1 MHPIRTLGAPNSSS
15 APIAAIGGDLPK
27 YTGHKYLTNNNRPP
41 AIFLD
46 RDGTIIEDRGYLC
59 DPSQVVFYP
68 SAIPALR
75 RLGERFKLFVV
86 THQSGIA
93 KGFNTH
99 EEVERVNAYLVDA
112 LKIEEVE
119 IEEVYCCPH
128 VRADNCDCVKPKPH
142 FPLIAAREHNIDL
155 SRSWVIGD
163 HAHDVEMAPA
173 CGGRGIYVLTG
184 HGRKHID
191 QVGDDFI
198 IAADLSEAA
207 DIILGTKAR

>member
-1 MHPIRTLGAPNSSS
+1 M
-15 APIAAIGGDLPK
+15 
-27 YTGHKYLTNNNRPP
+27 TNTNRPP

-46 RDGTIIEDRGYLC
+46 RDGTIIEDRGYLF
-59 DPSQVVFYP
+59 DPSQVVFYT

-75 RLGERFKLFVV
+75 RLGERFKLFVI

-112 LKIEEVE
+112 LKTEGVE

-142 FPLIAAREHNIDL
+142 FPLLVAREHNIDL
-155 SRSWVIGD
+155 SRSWAIGD
-163 HAHDVEMAPA
+163 HPHDADMAA
-173 CGGRGIYVLTG
+173 EFGGRGVYVLTG
-184 HGRKHID
+184 HGRKHLHEISEEY
-191 QVGDDFI
+191 V
-198 IAADLSEAA
+198 IAADLAEAA
-207 DIILGTKAR
+207 DIILGKKAP